1 MPLFSAWLR
10 RADPGAEAL
19 ALNGHGLSYG
29 ELLARPGRAGLQVLE
44 GDAGELALGLVDT
57 ACGGG
62 TAFPLP
68 PGLPADQRQRLLGL
82 AAAEANP
89 GLALVIATSGSEGA
103 PKGVRLPWRAVAAA
117 SRMSARAL
125 RFGAGDA
132 WLACLPL
139 HHVGG
144 AMIVYRC
151 LRAGATAVIHDGFDA
166 DAVAREFARRP
177 ITHLSLVPP
186 MLARL
191 LEAGVAPPPSLRCAL
206 VGGAALALPLFRR
219 AVAAGWPVCP
229 TYGMT
234 ETCAQATVL
243 WRPGA
248 DDWQEGD
255 VGAPLPGACVTADAD
270 GVLRIATPARMAG
283 YLGETGRA
291 PAWIAT
297 RDLGR
302 VDAAGHVHVTGRA
315 DDMLVSA
322 GVNVHPLDVES
333 RLAACP
339 GVREAGV
346 VGLRDHVWGD
356 VIAAAYEGAIAE
368 TDLDGWCRAHLPG
381 ARRPRRFLRVAALPR
396 TASGKLDRRALGDL
410 WREGGQPD
418 PAATERARP

>member
-1 MPLFSAWLR
+1 MPLLSAWLR

-19 ALNGHGLSYG
+19 VLPGQSLRYG
-29 ELLARPGRAGLQVLE
+29 ELLARPGLGGLQVLE
-44 GDAGELALGLVDT
+44 GDAGALALGLVD
-57 ACGGG
+57 AALGSGS
-62 TAFPLP
+62 AFPLP
-68 PGLPADQRQRLLGL
+68 PGLPDDQRGRLLEL
-82 AAAEANP
+82 AAAAAEP
-89 GLALVIATSGSEGA
+89 RLALIIATSGSEGA

-117 SRMSARAL
+117 SRMSARSL
-125 RFGAGDA
+125 RFGTGDA

-144 AMIVYRC
+144 AMIVYRS

-166 DAVAREFARRP
+166 DAVAREFVRRSV
-177 ITHLSLVPP
+177 THISLVPP

-243 WRPGA
+243 WRPAA
-248 DDWQEGD
+248 DGWQEGD
-255 VGAPLPGACVTADAD
+255 VGAPLPGARVAADAD

-302 VDAAGHVHVTGRA
+302 VDAAGHVYVTGRA

-346 VGLRDHVWGD
+346 IGLRDLVWGD

-368 TDLDGWCRAHLPG
+368 NELDGWCRVHLPG

-410 WREGGQPD
+410 WREGGQAD
-418 PAATERARP
+418 PAAAGRARP

>member
-1 MPLFSAWLR
+1 MLPFPAWLR
-10 RADPGAEAL
+10 RADPGADAL
-19 ALNGHGLSYG
+19 VLPGQRLSYG
-29 ELLARPGRAGLQVLE
+29 ELLARPERTGLQVLE
-44 GDAGELALGLVDT
+44 GDSATLAVGLVD
-57 ACGGG
+57 AALGGG

-68 PGLPADQRQRLLGL
+68 PGLPDGQRQHLLAL
-82 AAAEANP
+82 AAAAADP
-89 GLALVIATSGSEGA
+89 RLALVIATSGSEGA

-117 SRMSARAL
+117 SRMSAHAL
-125 RFGAGDA
+125 RFGTGDA

-151 LRAGATAVIHDGFDA
+151 LRAGATAVIHEGFDA

-243 WRPGA
+243 WRPAA
-248 DDWQEGD
+248 DGWPEGD
-255 VGAPLPGACVTADAD
+255 VGRPLPGVRIVADAD
-270 GVLRIATPARMAG
+270 GILRIATPARMAG

-346 VGLRDHVWGD
+346 IGLRDLVWGD

-368 TDLDGWCRAHLPG
+368 NELDGWCRAHLPG
-381 ARRPRRFLRVAALPR
+381 ARRPRRFLRVDNLPR
-396 TASGKLDRRALGDL
+396 TTSGKLDRSALGEL
-410 WREGGQPD
+410 WRDAGQP
-418 PAATERARP
+418 AAGGAEGFAS